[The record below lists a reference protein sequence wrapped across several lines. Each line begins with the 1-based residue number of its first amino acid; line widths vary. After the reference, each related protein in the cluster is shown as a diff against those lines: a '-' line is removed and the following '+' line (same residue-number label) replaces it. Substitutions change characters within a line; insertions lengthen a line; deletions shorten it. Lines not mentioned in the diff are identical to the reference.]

1 MLVIINHDKRSYTV
15 VHTVSMFED
24 ISRILTGLNQLGAL
38 DDGVEIYHV
47 KRVDGID
54 QWSRYDREPSE
65 TWGFRLAGGTPLT
78 FEPKVVSEIW
88 DNYDQHEVA

>member
-1 MLVIINHDKRSYTV
+1 MLVIVNHDKKNYTV

-47 KRVDGID
+47 TRVEGDGVTGE
-54 QWSRYDREPSE
+54 QWRRYDRKPSE
-65 TWGFRLAGGTPLT
+65 TWGFRLAE
-78 FEPKVVSEIW
+78 FAPKDVSEIW
-88 DNYDQHEVA
+88 NDYDQYEVA